1 MEQVDRLRLRWSRL
15 AEAVPRTGPA
25 LIALA
30 ALVLGA
36 VVLPQCF
43 PARARADVVEYMVPT
58 PEMPDVKVRIWRA
71 AGGGKKSLILL
82 DDLRAS
88 PERSGWE
95 QNTDAENIALG
106 GINIVEPVGG
116 QASFYTDWDS
126 RSNLNGQ
133 PYRYLW
139 ETFLAVTLPKFLA
152 SIGLDSR
159 HNAIAGASMGGGAA
173 LILAANHRELF
184 AFAGSFSGFV
194 NVSAPGARESIRVVM
209 LGDGGYNS
217 DSMWGPP
224 WSPRWMQNDATVRA
238 EDLRGLPMYIS
249 AGGGGTTSFDAANP
263 GLDTLNAQ
271 MLEGMAN
278 SEARALQRR
287 FGELDIRATFDF
299 TEEGTHTW
307 PYWKAELWKALPKI
321 RLALGV

>member
-1 MEQVDRLRLRWSRL
+1 M
-15 AEAVPRTGPA
+15 
-25 LIALA
+25 LA

-36 VVLPQCF
+36 VVLPQF
-43 PARARADVVEYMVPT
+43 FAAPARAEPVEYMVPT

-71 AGGGKKSLILL
+71 ASGAKKSLILL
-82 DDLRAS
+82 DDLRAPS
-88 PERSGWE
+88 DRSGWE
-95 QNTDAENIALG
+95 QNTDAENIALS

-133 PYRYLW
+133 QYRYLW

-152 SIGLDSR
+152 SIGLDSKN
-159 HNAIAGASMGGGAA
+159 NAIAGASMGGGAA
-173 LILAANHRELF
+173 LILAANHRDLF

-194 NVSAPGARESIRVVM
+194 NVSAPGARESIRAIM

-224 WSPRWMQNDATVRA
+224 WGPRWIQNDAVARA
-238 EDLRGLPMYIS
+238 DDLRGVSMYVS
-249 AGGGGTTSFDAANP
+249 AGGGGTTSLDSPNS
-263 GLDTLNAQ
+263 GMDTLNAQ

-278 SEARALQRR
+278 SEAQALQRR
-287 FGELDIRATFDF
+287 FDELGVKATFNF
-299 TEEGTHTW
+299 TSAGTHSW
-307 PYWKAELWKALPKI
+307 PYWKAELWRALPKI